1 MNLKLRIVSLEKEWE
16 YFVQNFTGHVDT
28 VRCLEITQKGFA
40 INTKT
45 IDEEKIIPSNP
56 RQLRKLIENR
66 KSIHFTI
73 FLSPTRYLC
82 YSSIQTDIHICL
94 CSANISY

>member
-1 MNLKLRIVSLEKEWE
+1 MNLKLRIISLEKEWE

-66 KSIHFTI
+66 KIVHFKSV
-73 FLSPTRYLC
+73 LYLC

>member
-1 MNLKLRIVSLEKEWE
+1 MNLKLRIISLEKEWE

-66 KSIHFTI
+66 KIVHFKSVFPLYKLISIYVYALQI
-73 FLSPTRYLC
+73 F
-82 YSSIQTDIHICL
+82 HIKK
-94 CSANISY
+94 

>member
-1 MNLKLRIVSLEKEWE
+1 MNLKLRVISLEKEWE

-66 KSIHFTI
+66 KIVHFKSVFPLHKLISIYVYVLQI
-73 FLSPTRYLC
+73 FY
-82 YSSIQTDIHICL
+82 IKK
-94 CSANISY
+94 